1 MAKPIAPTPILKG
14 KDAERF
20 IERMEKPLS
29 AKEKDFIHRAKKA
42 YEKNPF

>member
-14 KDAERF
+14 KDAEMF
-20 IERMEKPLS
+20 IKRMEKPLS
-29 AKEKDFIHRAKKA
+29 TKEKDFVQRAKKA